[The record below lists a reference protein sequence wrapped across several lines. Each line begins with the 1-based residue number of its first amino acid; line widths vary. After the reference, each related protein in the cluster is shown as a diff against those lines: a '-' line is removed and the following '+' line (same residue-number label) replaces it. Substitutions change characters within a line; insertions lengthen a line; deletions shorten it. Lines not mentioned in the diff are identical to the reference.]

1 MDPAMGDLAWD
12 DLRLLLVIAASGGL
26 PGAAHRLGIDPSTAF
41 RRLGR
46 IEGLLGQA
54 LFERHRSGYVP
65 TPAGEALVA
74 LAARIEQ
81 DTVAVLA
88 RLEGGAPEPA
98 GEVRI
103 ATSDTLLT
111 LLVPLIA
118 GLAARHG
125 QLRFDLV
132 LGNPAANLSRRDA
145 DIAIRATR
153 TPPETLVGR
162 RLATIAWALYGRA
175 GVAGAGAARRV
186 VPGSDLAD
194 LPVTGFLA
202 RQAGEAAAV
211 CRINTVSGMADAIE
225 AGIGIGYLPCFVGD
239 ARPQLQRLA
248 LPEPEL
254 ATDLWLLTHPD
265 LRAVTRVRA
274 VLDGLGDG
282 IARLRP
288 FIEGSGPN
296 PA

>member
-1 MDPAMGDLAWD
+1 MRAARDLVWD
-12 DLRLLLVIAASGGL
+12 DLRLVLAVGEAGTLPAAG
-26 PGAAHRLGIDPSTAF
+26 HRLGIDPSTAF

-46 IEGLLGQA
+46 IEADLGQP

-65 TPAGEALVA
+65 TPAGEAVVA
-74 LAARIEQ
+74 LARRVEQ
-81 DTVAVLA
+81 DMVAVLA

-111 LLVPLIA
+111 LLMPLVA
-118 GLAARHG
+118 GLAARHAE
-125 QLRFDLV
+125 LRFDVV

-153 TPPETLVGR
+153 MPPETLVGR
-162 RLATIAWALYGRA
+162 RLATIAWALYGRD
-175 GVAGAGAARRV
+175 GAPAPARWVMPGAE
-186 VPGSDLAD
+186 LAD

-202 RQAGEAAAV
+202 GRVGEADVA
-211 CRINTVSGMADAIE
+211 CRINTVSGLADAVE

-239 ARPQLQRLA
+239 ARPQLRRLA
-248 LPEPEL
+248 APEPAL
-254 ATDLWLLTHPD
+254 AADLWVLTHPD
-265 LRAVTRVRA
+265 LRTVARVRA
-274 VLDGLGDG
+274 VLDGLGAG

-288 FIEGSGPN
+288 LIEGGGRL
-296 PA
+296 PAP